1 MRGVIKGIQQQ
12 FFKKFSCPWR
22 PAPSAQPP
30 CDSQTVS
37 GETSTLMTAPC
48 SAGVVRREEAA
59 VSGTQEVL
67 SWQPSLIATVQLSTG
82 EVHKYKARSYGQ
94 LRSIG
99 NMKSTFT
106 INPLQ
111 PGRKCI
117 RRCHCGLRPGGQL
130 RVRLGVGQ
138 VPGLVPGHSGG
149 WRQRGPGG
157 VVHRVELDVGYF
169 DLSDDLKYINIR

>member
-1 MRGVIKGIQQQ
+1 MGIQQQ
-12 FFKKFSCPWR
+12 FFKRFSCPWR
-22 PAPSAQPP
+22 PAPSAQLP

-37 GETSTLMTAPC
+37 GETSTLMTTPC
-48 SAGVVRREEAA
+48 SAGVERREEAA

-67 SWQPSLIATVQLSTG
+67 SWQPSSIATVQPSTG
-82 EVHKYKARSYGQ
+82 ECCYTTFKIYCQYERAFF
-94 LRSIG
+94 
-99 NMKSTFT
+99 TFT

-117 RRCHCGLRPGGQL
+117 WRCGFWLRPGGQL
-130 RVRLGVGQ
+130 RVVLGVCQ
-138 VPGLVPGHSGG
+138 VPGLVPDHSGG

-157 VVHRVELDVGYF
+157 VVHQVEVDIGYF